1 MERLR
6 SLKLPK
12 LKLKRAKEGTR
23 REAVR
28 AQVSDAIDLLAW
40 SIFGRISDRVAKS
53 FNLDKAIARAGL
65 AIHPRVYATRMLFYT
80 LIAVLGGL
88 VAESILILF
97 ESSLVILIAATILVT
112 LIPIVTFA
120 YHLLYPSLKVSSR
133 AKSVD
138 HEL

>member
-23 REAVR
+23 REVVR
-28 AQVSDAIDLLAW
+28 ARVSDAIDLLAW

-65 AIHPRVYATRMLFYT
+65 AILP
-80 LIAVLGGL
+80 
-88 VAESILILF
+88 
-97 ESSLVILIAATILVT
+97 
-112 LIPIVTFA
+112 
-120 YHLLYPSLKVSSR
+120 
-133 AKSVD
+133 
-138 HEL
+138 